1 MLQAVFLWGI
11 SMLEG
16 VFLLEG
22 LSLLLALLEQLFVE
36 HDGIQSQIFVI
47 IMALLQGG
55 LTLPVH

>member
-1 MLQAVFLWGI
+1 
-11 SMLEG
+11 MLEG